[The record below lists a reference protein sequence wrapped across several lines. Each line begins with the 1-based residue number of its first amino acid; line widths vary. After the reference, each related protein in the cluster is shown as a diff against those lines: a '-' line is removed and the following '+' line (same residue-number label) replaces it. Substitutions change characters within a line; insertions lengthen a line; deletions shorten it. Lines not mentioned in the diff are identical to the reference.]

1 MKEAKTRTKKDRLF
15 IIVIA
20 IIVANLA
27 YMLFQIIPYIAL
39 GGYTNIQAWALALA
53 DVLGIVGALWLVRQE
68 RRRRKN
74 EQTKQHSWQNEEA

>member
-1 MKEAKTRTKKDRLF
+1 MKTTKVKGKTKKDRLF
-15 IIVIA
+15 IIVVA

-27 YMLFQIIPYIAL
+27 YMLFQLIPYIVL

-68 RRRRKN
+68 RRRRKS
-74 EQTKQHSWQNEEA
+74 EQTKEG

>member
-1 MKEAKTRTKKDRLF
+1 MKENKVKAKKDRLF

-27 YMLFQIIPYIAL
+27 YMLFQLIPYIAM
-39 GGYTNIQAWALALA
+39 GGYGNIQAMALALA
-53 DVLGIVGALWLVRQE
+53 DALGIVGALWLVRQE

-74 EQTKQHSWQNEEA
+74 EQTKED